1 MNQRM
6 SFFSELKRRNVVR
19 MGVLYIVV
27 SWLTLQISDVIFDP
41 LGVPSWVFRLLMSLL
56 ALGFPFALIFSWI
69 FELTPEGV
77 KRERDIDRSQSIV
90 HETGHRMNTVIV
102 VLLVLAIGGLI
113 ADRLVPETV
122 APGDAEPDSAGVI
135 EKQAASAATVDE
147 NSVSAEDDNSIA
159 VLPFVNMSGDP
170 DNEYF
175 SDGLTE
181 ELLNSLVRIGGLKV
195 TGRTSSF
202 AFKGQNLDLREIGRL
217 LNVANVLEGSV
228 RKAGNRVRITTQ
240 LVKVSDGYH
249 LWSDT
254 FDREL
259 DDIFAIQAE
268 IADQVTKSLHVTL
281 LGGEQADQP
290 VVGSAAQNAE
300 AYEEYLRGMYVLQ
313 HDPDGEE
320 ALELAK
326 GHFSRA
332 IDIDPGY
339 VDGYWGLISTWDRIN
354 RNGYVLF
361 SESIGHMQH
370 YNAELQRLAPGSERA
385 LNAAGR
391 IAIVLYDY
399 ERAAMYL
406 EEAASRYPGSATT
419 LARYGSYLQLANSVN
434 GTGDVNQS
442 LVRALRVID
451 NAVQLDPLSLEILRI
466 RGNILV
472 QMGDCDGLAKTRD
485 NALELDPDAGR
496 FSARLAKC
504 IYETEGDV
512 NRALLIAESEPL
524 GFAHYT
530 LLAIFH
536 HALGDPELA
545 KQYLDHMYASY
556 GDSAA
561 YQYGQIHAQ
570 WGEPELALT
579 WLETALDIHDPG
591 IILSG
596 NDRLLDP
603 LRDEPRFQK
612 ILEAAG
618 FR

>member
-1 MNQRM
+1 M
-6 SFFSELKRRNVVR
+6 SFFSELKRRNVLR

-27 SWLTLQISDVIFDP
+27 SWLALQISDVIFDP

-56 ALGFPFALIFSWI
+56 ALGFPFALMFSWI
-69 FELTPEGV
+69 FELTPEGL
-77 KRERDIDRSQSIV
+77 KLERDIDRSQSIV
-90 HETGHRMNTVIV
+90 HQTGHRMNTVIV
-102 VLLVLAIGGLI
+102 VLLLLAIGGLI
-113 ADRLVPETV
+113 ADRLVPETI
-122 APGDAEPDSAGVI
+122 APGAAEPV
-135 EKQAASAATVDE
+135 SAATNE
-147 NSVSAEDDNSIA
+147 NAFSAEHDNSIA
-159 VLPFVNMSGDP
+159 VLPFVNMSGDV

-202 AFKGQNLDLREIGRL
+202 AFKGQSRDLREIGRL

-228 RKAGNRVRITTQ
+228 RKVGNRVRITAQ
-240 LVKVSDGYH
+240 LVKTSDGYH
-249 LWSDT
+249 LWSNT

-268 IADQVTKSLHVTL
+268 IAKQVSKSLHVTL
-281 LGGEQADQP
+281 LGGEQADKP

-313 HDPDGEE
+313 HNPDDEE
-320 ALELAK
+320 ALEVAK
-326 GHFSRA
+326 RHFSLA
-332 IDIDPGY
+332 IEIDPGY
-339 VDGYWGLISTWDRIN
+339 VDAYWGLFSTWDRIN

-361 SESIGHMQH
+361 SESTERMQD
-370 YNAELQRLAPGSERA
+370 YNSELQRLASGSERA

-391 IAIVLYDY
+391 IAIVDHEY

-406 EEAASRYPGSATT
+406 EEAVSRYPGSAAT

-442 LVRALRVID
+442 FERALRVID
-451 NAVQLDPLSLEILRI
+451 EAVQLDPLSLEVLRI
-466 RGNILV
+466 RGNILIQV
-472 QMGDCDGLAKTRD
+472 GDCDSLARTRES
-485 NALELDPDAGR
+485 ALELDPNAGR

-504 IYETEGDV
+504 IYETQGDV
-512 NRALLIAESEPL
+512 SRALSIAESEPL
-524 GFAHYT
+524 GFAHDT
-530 LLAIFH
+530 LLAVFH
-536 HALGDPELA
+536 HALGNTELA
-545 KQYLDHMYASY
+545 KQHLDHMFAAY

-561 YQYGQIHAQ
+561 YQYGQIYAQ
-570 WGEPELALT
+570 WGELELALT
-579 WLETALDIHDPG
+579 WLETALEIHDPG

-618 FR
+618 YR

>member
-1 MNQRM
+1 M

-19 MGVLYIVV
+19 MGLLYIVA
-27 SWLTLQISDVIFDP
+27 SWLALQISDVIFDP
-41 LGVPSWVFRLLMSLL
+41 LGVPSWVFRLLMTLL

-69 FELTPEGV
+69 FELTPEGL

-90 HETGHRMNTVIV
+90 HQTGHRMNTVIV

-113 ADRLVPETV
+113 ADRLVPEAVT
-122 APGDAEPDSAGVI
+122 PGEAGPDSAGVI
-135 EKQAASAATVDE
+135 EKQAASATTANE
-147 NSVSAEDDNSIA
+147 NAGSAEDDNSIA

-202 AFKGQNLDLREIGRL
+202 AFKGQNQDLREIGRL

-228 RKAGNRVRITTQ
+228 RKAGNRVRITAQ
-240 LVKVSDGYH
+240 LVKASDGYH

-281 LGGEQADQP
+281 LGSEKADKP

-313 HDPDGEE
+313 HDPDDEE
-320 ALELAK
+320 ALEVAK
-326 GHFSRA
+326 RHFSRA
-332 IDIDPGY
+332 IEIDPGY
-339 VDGYWGLISTWDRIN
+339 VDAYWGLFSTWDRIN
-354 RNGYVLF
+354 RNGYGLF
-361 SESIGHMQH
+361 SESIERMQG
-370 YNAELQRLAPGSERA
+370 YNLDLQRLAPGSERA

-391 IAIVLYDY
+391 IAVVRYEY

-406 EEAASRYPGSATT
+406 EEAASRHPGSAAT

-434 GTGDVNQS
+434 GTADVNWS
-442 LVRALRVID
+442 FERALRVID
-451 NAVQLDPLSLEILRI
+451 EAVQLDPLSLEILRI
-466 RGNILV
+466 RGNILIQV
-472 QMGDCDGLAKTRD
+472 GDCDSLARTRES
-485 NALELDPDAGR
+485 ALELDPNAGR

-504 IYETEGDV
+504 IYETQGDV
-512 NRALLIAESEPL
+512 SRALLIAESEPL
-524 GFAHYT
+524 GFAHDT
-530 LLAIFH
+530 LLAVFH
-536 HALGDPELA
+536 HALGNTELA
-545 KQYLDHMYASY
+545 KQYLDHMFAAY

-561 YQYGQIHAQ
+561 YQYGQIYAQ
-570 WGEPELALT
+570 WEEPELALT
-579 WLETALDIHDPG
+579 WLETALEIHDPG

-596 NDRLLDP
+596 NDRFLDP

-612 ILEAAG
+612 ILEVAG
-618 FR
+618 YR

>member
-1 MNQRM
+1 M

-19 MGVLYIVV
+19 MGVLYIVA
-27 SWLTLQISDVIFDP
+27 SWVALQISDVIFDP
-41 LGVPSWVFRLLMSLL
+41 LGVPSWVFRLLISLL

-69 FELTPEGV
+69 FELTPDGL

-90 HETGHRMNTVIV
+90 HHTGHRMNTVIV

-113 ADRLVPETV
+113 ADRLIPEISISDAVAPETQTTSTADAETV
-122 APGDAEPDSAGVI
+122 AV
-135 EKQAASAATVDE
+135 
-147 NSVSAEDDNSIA
+147 EDGISIA

-181 ELLNSLVRIGGLKV
+181 ELLNSLVRLGGLKV

-202 AFKGQNLDLREIGRL
+202 AFKGKNQDLREIGRL

-228 RKAGNRVRITTQ
+228 RKVGNRVRITAQ
-240 LVKVSDGYH
+240 LVKASDGYH

-268 IADQVTKSLHVTL
+268 IAGQVTKSLHVTL
-281 LGGEQADQP
+281 LGGEKADKP
-290 VVGSAAQNAE
+290 IVESAAQDAE

-313 HDPDGEE
+313 HDPDDEE
-320 ALELAK
+320 ALEVAK
-326 GHFSRA
+326 RHFSRA
-332 IDIDPGY
+332 IEIDPGY
-339 VDGYWGLISTWDRIN
+339 VDAYWGLFSIWDRIN
-354 RNGYVLF
+354 RNGYGLF
-361 SESIGHMQH
+361 SESIERLQD
-370 YNAELQRLAPGSERA
+370 YNSELQRLAPGSERA

-391 IAIVLYDY
+391 IAIVLYQY

-406 EEAASRYPGSATT
+406 EEAASRYPGSAAT

-434 GTGDVNQS
+434 GTGDENQS
-442 LVRALRVID
+442 FERALRVID
-451 NAVQLDPLSLEILRI
+451 EAVQLDPLSLEILRI
-466 RGNILV
+466 RGNILI
-472 QMGDCDGLAKTRD
+472 QMGDCDSLARTRES
-485 NALELDPDAGR
+485 ALELDPNAGR

-504 IYETEGDV
+504 IYETQGDV
-512 NRALLIAESEPL
+512 SQALLIAESEPL
-524 GFAHYT
+524 GFAHDT
-530 LLAIFH
+530 LLAVFH
-536 HALGDPELA
+536 HALGNTGLA
-545 KQYLDHMYASY
+545 KQHLDHMFAAY

-561 YQYGQIHAQ
+561 YQYGQIYAQ

-579 WLETALDIHDPG
+579 WLETALEIHDPG

-596 NDRLLDP
+596 NDRFLDS

-618 FR
+618 YR